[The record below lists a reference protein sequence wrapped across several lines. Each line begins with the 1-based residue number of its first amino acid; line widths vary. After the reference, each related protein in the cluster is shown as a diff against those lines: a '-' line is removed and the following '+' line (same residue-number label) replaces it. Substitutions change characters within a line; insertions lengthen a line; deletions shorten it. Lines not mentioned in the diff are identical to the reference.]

1 METTTIHPA
10 EVYLRNEQNST
21 SLYVRIAGQRRRLF
35 INRNENVIGII
46 APRKRKSGYIFTDW
60 ASIEKIYYPSSSPE
74 DAADIG
80 KKQVLKY
87 QKLARLA
94 THTNDW
100 LRKIANADLDK
111 SLYENRITTGTR
123 IDGKCIGLA
132 TIEKMASMSSVPAS
146 LYESANLD
154 GAGRLTQFFQIT
166 IPLVWTNIRTTL
178 TFFIISTINMAFL
191 FVKAMTSGGPNGA
204 SDVALNYMYSQKD
217 AGLYGYSM
225 AIGVVI
231 FLFSFAL
238 EIRSNRLHCA
248 SFWLF

>member
-10 EVYLRNEQNST
+10 EAYLRNEQNPT
-21 SLYVRIAGQRRRLF
+21 SLYVRIAGKRRRLF

-46 APRKRKSGYIFTDW
+46 ALGKRKSGYIFTDW

-74 DAADIG
+74 DAADIE
-80 KKQVLKY
+80 KKLVLKY

-132 TIEKMASMSSVPAS
+132 TIEKYCGSWDMARFRTALKQGEKFST
-146 LYESANLD
+146 
-154 GAGRLTQFFQIT
+154 GRFDFA
-166 IPLVWTNIRTTL
+166 V
-178 TFFIISTINMAFL
+178 
-191 FVKAMTSGGPNGA
+191 MTVRCGA
-204 SDVALNYMYSQKD
+204 SHAK
-217 AGLYGYSM
+217 M
-225 AIGVVI
+225 AIWRQDSAKSTGIVATATI
-231 FLFSFAL
+231 ICLSTM
-238 EIRSNRLHCA
+238 NT
-248 SFWLF
+248 